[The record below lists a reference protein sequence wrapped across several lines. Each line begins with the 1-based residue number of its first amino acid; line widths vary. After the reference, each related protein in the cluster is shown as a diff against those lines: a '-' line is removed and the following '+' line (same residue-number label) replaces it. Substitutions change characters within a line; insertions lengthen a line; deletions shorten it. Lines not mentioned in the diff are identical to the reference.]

1 MFYFVSKTLKMSP
14 TDQPI
19 LQQFY
24 LILRNSLLNSLL
36 NKGEKRLQIHNEI
49 ALSHTGYIFYVA
61 NLLFIQIYCANSL
74 WILYLFPPIHSEF
87 SISFVNSQWIHY
99 LLGGFTLNPLL
110 TSHSHFELAIS
121 FRNSPLIGYFSRI
134 NYGFTLSFANSLG
147 IH

>member
-1 MFYFVSKTLKMSP
+1 MNSWGIREMQLDHTQIIFCILARLCQKTIKQEVFYFVSKTLKMSP
-14 TDQPI
+14 TDQLI

-74 WILYLFPPIHSEF
+74 
-87 SISFVNSQWIHY
+87 
-99 LLGGFTLNPLL
+99 
-110 TSHSHFELAIS
+110 
-121 FRNSPLIGYFSRI
+121 
-134 NYGFTLSFANSLG
+134 
-147 IH
+147 

>member
-1 MFYFVSKTLKMSP
+1 MSP
-14 TDQPI
+14 TDQLI

-61 NLLFIQIYCANSL
+61 NLLFFQIYCANSL

-87 SISFVNSQWIHY
+87 SISFVNLLWIHY
-99 LLGGFTLNPLL
+99 LLGWFTLNPLL
-110 TSHSHFELAIS
+110 SSHTHFELAIFS
-121 FRNSPLIGYFSRI
+121 GIHDWSVIFRELTMDSLSPSRI
-134 NYGFTLSFANSLG
+134 
-147 IH
+147 H